1 MKKKLQRMKKILYII
16 FIITFVTSCINK
28 SKPVAT
34 VDVEFEIINNDIFT
48 HFPGGLYFMDKHIA
62 WLDPFSNDY
71 FIHVLDAK
79 SGVEL
84 GVMGKQGQG
93 PKEFV
98 SPMTNDITFNNQIF
112 AVDVNGKNSGYL
124 SIDSFLAGNEP
135 FIFPSGED
143 FSIRNAGYSTRLD
156 NDLYIGNNEDES
168 DKTYPYI
175 SYSSGVKSSF
185 GNYPIKE
192 KQYRPGTSYAYNPDS
207 KTLVIACIFMKH
219 ISAYKL
225 KGNNFELLWE
235 IRTNHDYYE
244 REGEI
249 VLDRKRMGARG
260 LCLTK
265 DYIVTMERDYETD
278 DTDESTVGRDV
289 DKLAKTLFVYDY
301 NGNLLKILKCKVS
314 FGRIAGNK
322 NTNDVYAIVPNPD
335 FMLVKISI

>member
-1 MKKKLQRMKKILYII
+1 MKKILQII
-16 FIITFVTSCINK
+16 FVITFATSCANK
-28 SKPVAT
+28 SKPVET
-34 VDVEFEIINNDIFT
+34 LNIEFEIINNDIFT
-48 HFPGGLYFMDKHIA
+48 HFPGGLYFIDKHIA
-62 WLDPFSNDY
+62 WIDPFSNDY

-79 SGVEL
+79 SGIEL

-98 SPMTNDITFNNQIF
+98 APMTNNITFNNQIY
-112 AVDVNGKNSGYL
+112 AIDVNGKNSGYL
-124 SIDSFLAGNEP
+124 SIDSLLAGNEP
-135 FIFPSGED
+135 FILPSGED
-143 FSIRNAGYSTRLD
+143 FSLRDAGYHTRLER
-156 NDLYIGNNEDES
+156 DLYIGDNEDKT
-168 DKTYPYI
+168 DKTYPHI

-185 GNYPIKE
+185 GNYPINGKE
-192 KQYRPGTSYAYNPDS
+192 YQLHSNYAYNPES
-207 KTLVIACIFMKH
+207 KTLVIACTYMKY

-225 KGNNFELLWE
+225 EDNNFELLWE
-235 IRTNHDYYE
+235 KRTDHDYYE
-244 REGEI
+244 RDGEI
-249 VLDRKRMGARG
+249 VLDQKRMGARG

-301 NGNLLKILKCKVS
+301 KGNLLKILNCKAS
-314 FGRIAGNK
+314 FARIAGNI